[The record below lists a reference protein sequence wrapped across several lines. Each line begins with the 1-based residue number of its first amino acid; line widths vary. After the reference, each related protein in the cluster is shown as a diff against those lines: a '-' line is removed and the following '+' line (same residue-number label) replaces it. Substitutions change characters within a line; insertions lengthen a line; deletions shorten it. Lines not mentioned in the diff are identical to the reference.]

1 MSDETDDTEYEYEVL
16 AAIVGENSYITVED
30 AGELAEQRLTSA
42 AWAAADATMC
52 ARALI
57 HATALLDRMKWL
69 GQPATTTQHL
79 SWPRTGVIPNDRSLR
94 TLSLFASPT
103 TPPALAIATAELA
116 FHMLANPE
124 PADLRVQ
131 MRQIGPA
138 MEMYFPDTPDEIPV
152 HVRRLIEPYL
162 RTPSAYAA
170 EVLL

>member
-1 MSDETDDTEYEYEVL
+1 MSDETEYETYEYEVL
-16 AAIVGENSYITVED
+16 AAIVGENSYISVED
-30 AGELAEQRLTSA
+30 AGELAEQRLTAA
-42 AWAAADATMC
+42 AWAATDATMC

-57 HATALLDRMKWL
+57 HATALLDRMKWQ
-69 GQPATTTQHL
+69 GQPATTTQPL
-79 SWPRTGVIPNDRSLR
+79 AWPRKGVIPNDRR
-94 TLSLFASPT
+94 TLGLFASPT

-116 FHMLANPE
+116 FHLLANPE

-152 HVRRLIEPYL
+152 HVRRLIEPFL
-162 RTPSAYAA
+162 RTPSAYTA